1 MKKNDDAFQWAAKY
15 AFMGWRVVV
24 NYGVDANGVCACFK
38 GEKCRSPGK
47 HPVGEE
53 WQTNATTDEEVIY
66 EKLDVGGKRNIG
78 VQNGPLSGVIDIEF
92 DNEQGRETA
101 SRYKLETIDTPTFTS
116 KRSTHRVF
124 RWNSRLPNC
133 AVIKI
138 DELEIRIGGGE
149 KGNQSVFPPSTHA
162 SGVSYSWVNGM
173 TPDDCEPADIPEP
186 LMQRILEE
194 AEKTGGTGKPRGN
207 DILKGGVSE
216 GGRHDHLLQHANAW
230 AMKANDIHDPVE
242 QQALFCQL
250 LGANIQYCNPPKS
263 EGEIEAI
270 WRDAVAWAKRKQGES
285 KAGANLSVNGLEYR
299 DGEWWPGE
307 WTLKVIHGDPVTYV
321 VTLPV
326 HRDDLRETRRIGV
339 TLNAEQYRS
348 ASKVAEAILE
358 ATHTVVVDANP
369 DEWTV
374 IWNGRGKRRGQE
386 AVIGMKAKL
395 MDIKIDEAATAE
407 NCRYAAVAG
416 WFLDALSMCPRPDVN
431 DEDAEPGQPDIQG
444 MPSWV
449 RNRDGIWELWFSW
462 TRAWEI
468 ANSGK
473 RGIVDVE
480 KLRLKRSLLERTG
493 EKKFVIGRAEGEGGM
508 VRRFVRFGV
517 RHLESL
523 EAIASGEEEVKTSSS
538 YTPEAADAETAL

>member
-1 MKKNDDAFQWAAKY
+1 
-15 AFMGWRVVV
+15 MGK
-24 NYGVDANGVCACFK
+24 A
-38 GEKCRSPGK
+38 
-47 HPVGEE
+47 
-53 WQTNATTDEEVIY
+53 WQTNATTDEEAIY
-66 EKLDVGGKRNIG
+66 ETLDVSGKRNVG
-78 VQNGPLSGVIDIEF
+78 VQNGPDSGVIDIEF
-92 DNEQGRETA
+92 DNEEGRETA
-101 SRYKLETIDTPTFTS
+101 NRYKLDTIDTPTFTS

-124 RWNSRLPNC
+124 RWNSRLPDC
-133 AVIKI
+133 AVIKV

-186 LMQRILEE
+186 LMQRIVDE
-194 AEKTGGTGKPRGN
+194 AERTGGTGKPRGN
-207 DILKGGVSE
+207 DILKGGISA
-216 GGRHDHLLQHANAW
+216 GGRHDHLLQHANAH
-230 AMKANDIHDPVE
+230 AMQLQNIEDPD
-242 QQALFCQL
+242 QQQTLLCQL
-250 LGANIQYCNPPKS
+250 IGANLRFCNPPKS
-263 EGEIEAI
+263 LAEIDQI
-270 WRDAVAWAKRKQGES
+270 WQDAVAWAKRQR
-285 KAGANLSVNGLEYR
+285 AGKTPEGRVAVNGLEYR

-326 HRDDLRETRRIGV
+326 YRDDLKETRRIGV

-395 MDIKIDEAATAE
+395 MDAKVSEAATAE

-416 WFLDALSMCPRPDVN
+416 WFLDALSMCPRPDVD

-449 RNRDGIWELWFSW
+449 RNRDGVWELWFSW

-473 RGIVDVE
+473 RAIADVE

-493 EKKFVIGRAEGEGGM
+493 EKQFIIGRSEGEGGI
-508 VRRFVRFGV
+508 VRRFVRFSL
-517 RHLESL
+517 RHLEQL
-523 EAIASGEEEVKTSSS
+523 EAIASGEEETKSTSSF
-538 YTPEAADAETAL
+538 TPAPATAKTTI